1 MAFFGQWTNSSIG
14 IEESQNTSYR
24 PIFLKSTLRIKH
36 RLYSQKYEN
45 YYFVNESEGIYSLN
59 GIKVRAPN

>member
-1 MAFFGQWTNSSIG
+1 M
-14 IEESQNTSYR
+14 
-24 PIFLKSTLRIKH
+24 KSTLRIKH

-45 YYFVNESEGIYSLN
+45 YYFVNESEGIYIYSLN